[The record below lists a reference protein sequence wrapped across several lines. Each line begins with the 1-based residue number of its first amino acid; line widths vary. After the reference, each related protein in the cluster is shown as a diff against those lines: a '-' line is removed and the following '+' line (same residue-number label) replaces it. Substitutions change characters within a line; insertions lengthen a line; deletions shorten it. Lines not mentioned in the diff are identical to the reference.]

1 MISWKKEEALPGSI
15 YYEVHRSTKEDF
27 QPSDETLVQSAL
39 KNPWCA
45 DTLTG
50 SGKEYYYQV
59 RAVKLAK
66 SGKVQEASPTA
77 AAGKIRQDAKSEYQQ
92 FLGSKDYRDTA
103 EISTPVG
110 TGTIDKASGNLMY
123 MADDFDI
130 SVGAMGLS
138 LTRTYNSQ
146 SDKTGMLGNG
156 WYDTFHKHLYQVGN
170 DIVFQDSDGTYLT
183 FQKDGNHYV
192 SKESKDYTLELENVK
207 NGGFEEQSPNE
218 GSESI
223 LARSGEASEDYRPS
237 HNVTVSAGGET
248 QTLKE
253 TVQKT
258 ILSSCTLTDKDQNV
272 YRFDA
277 NGFLTAQEDA
287 NGNYI
292 LYEYDD
298 QGRLSTVT
306 TNKNQTLT
314 MEYGA
319 SNLLQRI
326 DLPDGTK
333 IAYTYDESGNLK
345 EAKRQSAD
353 QGQSVSYPYG
363 YDREGWLT
371 QIDDAKGNR
380 YTIAYEDKKAV
391 KLTKPNGE
399 YQKLVYGDGTTTG
412 TSHQADGTQIA
423 KDSMTYETATGK
435 MLSST
440 NPAGMRTTY
449 QYGNT
454 SNPLLQ
460 TGTETTVSYQ
470 TLTGSGASRSVNFQ
484 TDVKVTTSTT

>member
-277 NGFLTAQEDA
+277 KISCL
-287 NGNYI
+287 
-292 LYEYDD
+292 
-298 QGRLSTVT
+298 RSSRST
-306 TNKNQTLT
+306 
-314 MEYGA
+314 
-319 SNLLQRI
+319 
-326 DLPDGTK
+326 
-333 IAYTYDESGNLK
+333 
-345 EAKRQSAD
+345 
-353 QGQSVSYPYG
+353 
-363 YDREGWLT
+363 
-371 QIDDAKGNR
+371 
-380 YTIAYEDKKAV
+380 
-391 KLTKPNGE
+391 
-399 YQKLVYGDGTTTG
+399 
-412 TSHQADGTQIA
+412 
-423 KDSMTYETATGK
+423 
-435 MLSST
+435 
-440 NPAGMRTTY
+440 
-449 QYGNT
+449 
-454 SNPLLQ
+454 
-460 TGTETTVSYQ
+460 
-470 TLTGSGASRSVNFQ
+470 ASRE
-484 TDVKVTTSTT
+484 T